1 MQRKLVVET
10 INLTKIYG
18 DGTAIR
24 ALDGVNLKVAEGELV
39 AIMGPSGSGKSTLL
53 NLLGALDRPTSGK
66 VIINGQDL
74 AQVKDMDRF
83 RAEVVGFVFQL
94 HNLIPTLTAAENV
107 EVPMQG
113 IGMPA
118 GQRHVRA
125 RELLALV
132 DLAERIDH
140 LPNQMS
146 GGERQ
151 RVALARALANDPA
164 LILADEPTGNLDS
177 TNGAEIVALFQ
188 RLNREQGKTIIIV
201 SHDPVVALSTQRI
214 ITLRDG
220 RIGTDQI
227 VSETYLAQLDQIR
240 NTPLGHLLLG
250 DEADQRRTTNDKRR
264 TTGEQQ
270 LSSLVA
276 GRSS

>member
-1 MQRKLVVET
+1 MIKRKLVVET
-10 INLTKIYG
+10 INLSKIYG

-24 ALDGVNLKVAEGELV
+24 ALDGVNLKVGVGELV

-53 NLLGALDRPTSGK
+53 NMLGALDRPTEGK
-66 VIINGQDL
+66 VIINEQDL
-74 AQVKDMDRF
+74 SLVKNLDRF
-83 RAEVVGFVFQL
+83 RAEAVGFVFQL

-113 IGMPA
+113 IGMPGGKRSA
-118 GQRHVRA
+118 RA
-125 RELLALV
+125 RELLELV
-132 DLAERIDH
+132 DLSGRMDH
-140 LPNQMS
+140 LPNQLS

-177 TNGAEIVALFQ
+177 TNGAEVVELLQ
-188 RLNREQGKTIIIV
+188 KLNREQGKTIIIV

-220 RIGTDQI
+220 RIGMDQI

-250 DEADQRRTTNDKRR
+250 DEADAIVQNAEGMNQVESRVPEAVEKLR
-264 TTGEQQ
+264 
-270 LSSLVA
+270 
-276 GRSS
+276 